1 MPAGL
6 TIDTDA
12 PAGPEKISA
21 LKLTPE
27 EEAATK
33 AALKNA
39 TQKLSNEV
47 AVLRYAIKVKGN
59 TDPKVAKM
67 LEKRVEKLGKARSGS
82 FFEVGGRTKRRKNK
96 KHSRKH
102 KTQKRK

>member
-12 PAGPEKISA
+12 PAGPVKTST

-33 AALKNA
+33 TALKNA
-39 TQKLSNEV
+39 TKRLSDEV

-59 TDPKVAKM
+59 TDPMVAKM
-67 LEKRVEKLGKARSGS
+67 LEKRQEKLGKARSGS
-82 FFEVGGRTKRRKNK
+82 FFEASGRT
-96 KHSRKH
+96 RKH
-102 KTQKRK
+102 KRKTRRTKKRRV